1 MAITIRKM
9 SCPYDCPSTCGLL
22 AEIENGRI
30 VKVKNDKTHPVSKN
44 GICRKMQHYEQDI
57 YSMDRLMK
65 PMRRVGKKGE
75 GKFEPISWNEAV
87 REITDHFKDIIE
99 KWGSEAILP
108 CVYSGVMSD
117 IQRNCG
123 DAFFNRMGALEL
135 VKTLC
140 SSAKGAG
147 YDAVV
152 GKTGCLEP
160 TELNDSDLYLI
171 WSCNMAATRLQ
182 TLADL
187 QKPANRHKKKIL
199 IDVYPNPTAAYCDQ
213 VITIKAGTDGALALA
228 MMNVLKNEHLV
239 DKSFVGKYTSGYP
252 EFAETLDAYT
262 TEWAES
268 ETGIP
273 AEVIRQLAREFGEAK
288 APAIILGSGN
298 SRHGNGGMTV
308 RLITILSALTGAW
321 QHPGGGLC
329 GCTPI
334 DTDYVNKSLITR
346 PDFREKAARKI
357 NINQIGQALAME
369 GKEAVRGFY
378 VYGCNPAN
386 TVSDQ
391 QLILKGLEREDL
403 FTVVHER
410 FMTDTARYADI
421 LLPATF
427 SVEQTDIYRAYGYC
441 TLGTGRKL
449 VDAPGECKSNWDTF
463 CLLAKGMGYSED
475 YFDKSEDEML
485 DILLSH
491 PTKAIAETSD
501 EAKETLR
508 QGGSV
513 VLPFSDHLVFGTE
526 TGKMMIVNE
535 KLAEPM
541 PHYTADYSAKCQDWP
556 LHLVAA
562 PSVWSLNSTFLDREQ
577 LMTFRKGMTL
587 WLNPE
592 DAKVRKIEDGMSVIA
607 FNELGE
613 VQFTAC
619 IDQRVAVGNAV
630 SEGVFASH
638 QTQNGCGFNTL
649 THGRLSD
656 IGAATTMNDNRIDI
670 RPLSIED
677 SR

>member
-117 IQRNCG
+117 IQRSCG

-262 TEWAES
+262 PEWAES
-268 ETGIP
+268 ETAIP

-357 NINQIGQALAME
+357 NINQIGQALVME

-463 CLLAKGMGYSED
+463 CLLAQGMGYSED
-475 YFDKSEDEML
+475 YFDRSEDEML

-513 VLPFSDHLVFGTE
+513 VLPFSDHLAFGTE

-541 PHYTADYSAKCQDWP
+541 PHYTADYSAKCQEWP

-577 LMTFRKGMTL
+577 LMTSRKGMTL

>member
-1 MAITIRKM
+1 MATTIHKM
-9 SCPYDCPSTCGLL
+9 SCPYDCPSTCGLE
-22 AEIENGRI
+22 AEIEDGRLI
-30 VKVKNDKTHPVSKN
+30 KVKNDKTHPVSKN

-57 YSMDRLMK
+57 YSADRLRT
-65 PMRRVGKKGE
+65 PLRRVGRKGE
-75 GKFEPISWNEAV
+75 AKFEPISWDEAV
-87 REITDHFKDIIE
+87 REITDQFKAIIE
-99 KWGSEAILP
+99 KWGAEAILP

-123 DAFFNRMGALEL
+123 DAFFNRMGASEL

-152 GKTGCLEP
+152 GKTGCLDP
-160 TELNDSDLYLI
+160 TELNDSDMYLI

-213 VITIKAGTDGALALA
+213 VITIKAGTDGALALS
-228 MMNVLKNEHLV
+228 MMHVLKNEHLV
-239 DKSFVGKYTSGYP
+239 DKSFVEKYTSGYP
-252 EFAETLDAYT
+252 AFAETLDAYT
-262 TEWAES
+262 PEWAES

-273 AEVIRQLAREFGEAK
+273 AEAIRQLAREFGQAK

-346 PDFREKAARKI
+346 PDFRKKPARKI

-391 QLILKGLEREDL
+391 QLIIRGLEREDL

-421 LLPATF
+421 VLPATF

-441 TLGTGRKL
+441 TLSTGRKL
-449 VDAPGECKSNWDTF
+449 VDAPGECRSNWDTF
-463 CLLAKGMGYSED
+463 CLLAKGMGYADD
-475 YFDKSEDEML
+475 YFDRSEDEML

-491 PTKAIAETSD
+491 PPRAIAETSD

-508 QGGSV
+508 QGGSIA
-513 VLPFSDHLVFGTE
+513 LPFSDHLAFGTE
-526 TGKMMIVNE
+526 TGKMLIVNE

-541 PHYTADYSAKCQDWP
+541 PHYMAGYSGKCQDYP

-562 PSVWSLNSTFLDREQ
+562 PSVWSLNSTFLDREH
-577 LMTFRKGMTL
+577 LMASRKEMTL

-592 DAKVRKIEDGMSVIA
+592 DAGTRQITDGMPVMA

-613 VQFTAC
+613 VQFTARV
-619 IDQRVAVGNAV
+619 DDRVAAGNAV
-630 SEGVFASH
+630 SEGIFAGH
-638 QTQNGCGFNTL
+638 QTQNGSGFNTL

-656 IGAATTMNDNRIDI
+656 IGAATTMNDNRVDV
-670 RPLSIED
+670 RPLQ
-677 SR
+677 RV

>member
-9 SCPYDCPSTCGLL
+9 FCPYDCPSTCGLL

-262 TEWAES
+262 PEWAES

-357 NINQIGQALAME
+357 NINQIGQALVME

-475 YFDKSEDEML
+475 YFDRSEDEML

-513 VLPFSDHLVFGTE
+513 VLPFSDHLAFGTE

-541 PHYTADYSAKCQDWP
+541 PHYTADYSAKCQEWP

-577 LMTFRKGMTL
+577 LMTSRKGMTL

-619 IDQRVAVGNAV
+619 IDKRVAVGNAV

-649 THGRLSD
+649 TNGRLSD

>member
-117 IQRNCG
+117 IQRSCG

-252 EFAETLDAYT
+252 AFAETLDVYT
-262 TEWAES
+262 PEWAES

-475 YFDKSEDEML
+475 YFDRSEDEML

-513 VLPFSDHLVFGTE
+513 VLPFSDHLAFGTE

-577 LMTFRKGMTL
+577 LMTSRKGMTL

>member
-117 IQRNCG
+117 IQRSCG

-239 DKSFVGKYTSGYP
+239 DKSFVGKYTSGYL

-262 TEWAES
+262 PEWAES

-346 PDFREKAARKI
+346 PDFREKAAKKI

-475 YFDKSEDEML
+475 YFDRSEDEML

-501 EAKETLR
+501 EAKDTLR

-513 VLPFSDHLVFGTE
+513 VLPFSDHLAFGTE

-577 LMTFRKGMTL
+577 LMTSRKGMTL

>member
-117 IQRNCG
+117 IQRSCG

-262 TEWAES
+262 PEWAES

-475 YFDKSEDEML
+475 YFDRSEDEML

-513 VLPFSDHLVFGTE
+513 VLPFSDHLAFGTE

-577 LMTFRKGMTL
+577 LMKSRKGMTL

>member
-117 IQRNCG
+117 IQRSCG

-262 TEWAES
+262 PEWAES

-298 SRHGNGGMTV
+298 SRHGNGCMTV

-475 YFDKSEDEML
+475 YFDRSEDEML

-513 VLPFSDHLVFGTE
+513 VLPFSDHLAFGTE

-562 PSVWSLNSTFLDREQ
+562 PSVWSLNSTFLDKEQ
-577 LMTFRKGMTL
+577 LMTSRKGMTL

>member
-1 MAITIRKM
+1 M
-9 SCPYDCPSTCGLL
+9 SCPYDCPSTCGLE

-123 DAFFNRMGALEL
+123 DAFFNRMGASEL

-182 TLADL
+182 TLVDL
-187 QKPANRHKKKIL
+187 QKPVNRHKKKIL

-213 VITIKAGTDGALALA
+213 VITIKAGTDGALALS

-239 DKSFVGKYTSGYP
+239 DKSFVEKYTSGYP
-252 EFAETLDAYT
+252 AFAETLDAYT
-262 TEWAES
+262 PEWAER

-273 AEVIRQLAREFGEAK
+273 AEAIRQLAREFGQAK

-346 PDFREKAARKI
+346 PDFRKKPARKI

-391 QLILKGLEREDL
+391 QLIIRGLERENL

-421 LLPATF
+421 VLPATF

-441 TLGTGRKL
+441 TLSTGRKL
-449 VDAPGECKSNWDTF
+449 VDAPGECRSNWDTF

-475 YFDKSEDEML
+475 YFDRSEDEML

-513 VLPFSDHLVFGTE
+513 VLPFSDHLGFGTE

-541 PHYTADYSAKCQDWP
+541 PHYTAGYSGECQDYP

-577 LMTFRKGMTL
+577 LMTSRKGMTL

-619 IDQRVAVGNAV
+619 IDQRVAIGNAV

>member
-1 MAITIRKM
+1 M

-117 IQRNCG
+117 IQRSCG

-262 TEWAES
+262 PEWAES

-463 CLLAKGMGYSED
+463 CLLAKRMGYSED
-475 YFDKSEDEML
+475 YFDRSEDEML

-513 VLPFSDHLVFGTE
+513 VLPFSDHLAFGTE

-541 PHYTADYSAKCQDWP
+541 PHYTADYSAKCQEWP

-577 LMTFRKGMTL
+577 LMTSRKGMTL

>member
-117 IQRNCG
+117 IQRSCG

-262 TEWAES
+262 PEWAES

-346 PDFREKAARKI
+346 PNFREKAARKI
-357 NINQIGQALAME
+357 NMNQIGQALAME

-475 YFDKSEDEML
+475 YFDRSEDEML

-513 VLPFSDHLVFGTE
+513 VLPFSDHLAFGTE

-577 LMTFRKGMTL
+577 LMTSRKGMTL

>member
-1 MAITIRKM
+1 M

-262 TEWAES
+262 PEWAES

-357 NINQIGQALAME
+357 NINQIGQALAVE

-391 QLILKGLEREDL
+391 QLILQGLEREDL

-475 YFDKSEDEML
+475 YFDRSEDEML

-513 VLPFSDHLVFGTE
+513 VLPFSDHLAFGTE

-577 LMTFRKGMTL
+577 LMTSRKGMTL

>member
-1 MAITIRKM
+1 M

-117 IQRNCG
+117 IQRSCG

-262 TEWAES
+262 PEWAES

-346 PDFREKAARKI
+346 SDFREKAARKI

-475 YFDKSEDEML
+475 YFDRSEDEML

-513 VLPFSDHLVFGTE
+513 VLPFSDHLAFGTE

-577 LMTFRKGMTL
+577 LMTSRKGMTL

>member
-9 SCPYDCPSTCGLL
+9 SCHYDCPSTCGLL

-117 IQRNCG
+117 IQRSCG

-262 TEWAES
+262 PEWAES

-346 PDFREKAARKI
+346 PDFKEKAARKI

-475 YFDKSEDEML
+475 YFDRSEDEML

-501 EAKETLR
+501 EAKETLW

-513 VLPFSDHLVFGTE
+513 VLPFSDHLAFGTE

-577 LMTFRKGMTL
+577 LMTSRKGMTL

-619 IDQRVAVGNAV
+619 VDQRVAVGNAV

>member
-1 MAITIRKM
+1 M

-117 IQRNCG
+117 IQRSCG

-160 TELNDSDLYLI
+160 TELNGSDLYLI

-262 TEWAES
+262 PEWAES

-369 GKEAVRGFY
+369 EKEAVRGFY

-475 YFDKSEDEML
+475 YFDRSEDEML

-513 VLPFSDHLVFGTE
+513 VLPFSDHLAFGTE

-577 LMTFRKGMTL
+577 LMTSRKGMTL

>member
-30 VKVKNDKTHPVSKN
+30 VKVENDKTHPVSKN

-239 DKSFVGKYTSGYP
+239 DKSFVGKYTSGYL

-308 RLITILSALTGAW
+308 RLITILCALTGAW

-357 NINQIGQALAME
+357 NINQIGQAFAME

-475 YFDKSEDEML
+475 YFDRSEDEML

-513 VLPFSDHLVFGTE
+513 VLPFSDHLAFGTE

-577 LMTFRKGMTL
+577 LMTSRKGMTL

>member
-1 MAITIRKM
+1 M

-262 TEWAES
+262 PEWAES

-463 CLLAKGMGYSED
+463 CLLAKGMGYSDD
-475 YFDKSEDEML
+475 YFDRSEDEML

-513 VLPFSDHLVFGTE
+513 VLPFSDHLAFGTE

-577 LMTFRKGMTL
+577 LMTSRKGMTL

>member
-252 EFAETLDAYT
+252 EFAETLDGYT
-262 TEWAES
+262 PEWAES

-273 AEVIRQLAREFGEAK
+273 AEVIRQLAREFGQAK

-346 PDFREKAARKI
+346 PDFREKAARQI

>member
-117 IQRNCG
+117 IQRSCG

-239 DKSFVGKYTSGYP
+239 DKSFVGKYASGYP
-252 EFAETLDAYT
+252 AFAETLDVYT
-262 TEWAES
+262 PEWAES

-346 PDFREKAARKI
+346 SDFREKAARKI

-410 FMTDTARYADI
+410 FMTDTARYTDI

-475 YFDKSEDEML
+475 YFDRSEDEML

-513 VLPFSDHLVFGTE
+513 VLPFSDHLAFGTE

-577 LMTFRKGMTL
+577 LMTSRKGMTL

>member
-117 IQRNCG
+117 IQRSCG

-160 TELNDSDLYLI
+160 TELNDSDLYMI

-262 TEWAES
+262 PEWAES

-378 VYGCNPAN
+378 AYGCNPAN

-475 YFDKSEDEML
+475 YFDRSEDEML

-513 VLPFSDHLVFGTE
+513 VLPFSDHLAFGTE

-577 LMTFRKGMTL
+577 LMTSRKGMTL

>member
-117 IQRNCG
+117 IQRSCG

-262 TEWAES
+262 PEWAES

-346 PDFREKAARKI
+346 PDFREKAAGKI

-475 YFDKSEDEML
+475 YFDRSEDEML

-513 VLPFSDHLVFGTE
+513 VLPFSDHLAFGTE

-577 LMTFRKGMTL
+577 LMTSRKGMTI

>member
-1 MAITIRKM
+1 MATTIHKL
-9 SCPYDCPSTCGLL
+9 SCPYDCPSTCGLE
-22 AEIENGRI
+22 AEIEDGRLI
-30 VKVKNDKTHPVSKN
+30 KVKNDKTHPVSKN

-57 YSMDRLMK
+57 YSADRLRT
-65 PMRRVGKKGE
+65 PLRRVGRKGE
-75 GKFEPISWNEAV
+75 AKFEPISWDEAV
-87 REITDHFKDIIE
+87 REITDQFKAIIA
-99 KWGSEAILP
+99 KWGAEAILP

-123 DAFFNRMGALEL
+123 DAFFNRMGASEL

-182 TLADL
+182 TLVDL
-187 QKPANRHKKKIL
+187 QKPVNRHKKKIL

-213 VITIKAGTDGALALA
+213 VITIKAGTDGALALS
-228 MMNVLKNEHLV
+228 MMHVLKNEHLV
-239 DKSFVGKYTSGYP
+239 DKSFVEKYTSGYP
-252 EFAETLDAYT
+252 AFAETLDVYT
-262 TEWAES
+262 PEWAES

-273 AEVIRQLAREFGEAK
+273 AEVIRQLAREFGQAK

-346 PDFREKAARKI
+346 PDFREKAARQI

-463 CLLAKGMGYSED
+463 CLLATGMGYSDD
-475 YFDKSEDEML
+475 YFDRSEDEML

-491 PTKAIAETSD
+491 PTKAIAETSN
-501 EAKETLR
+501 EVKETLR

-513 VLPFSDHLVFGTE
+513 VLPFSDHLAFGTE

-577 LMTFRKGMTL
+577 LMTSRKGMTL

-592 DAKVRKIEDGMSVIA
+592 DAKVRKIEDGMPVIA

>member
-117 IQRNCG
+117 IQRSCG

-262 TEWAES
+262 PEWAES

-273 AEVIRQLAREFGEAK
+273 AEVIRQLAREFGQAK

-475 YFDKSEDEML
+475 YFDRSEDEML

-513 VLPFSDHLVFGTE
+513 VLPFSDHLAFGTE

-562 PSVWSLNSTFLDREQ
+562 PSVWSLNSTFLDKEQ
-577 LMTFRKGMTL
+577 LMTSRKGMTL

>member
-1 MAITIRKM
+1 MAITIHKM
-9 SCPYDCPSTCGLL
+9 SCPYDCPSTCGLE
-22 AEIENGRI
+22 AEIEDGRI
-30 VKVKNDKTHPVSKN
+30 IRVKNDKTHPVSKN

-57 YSMDRLMK
+57 YSKDRLTT

-75 GKFEPISWNEAV
+75 AKFEPISWEEAV
-87 REITDHFKDIIE
+87 REITDHFKAIIAE
-99 KWGSEAILP
+99 WGPEAILP

-123 DAFFNRMGALEL
+123 DAFFNRMGASEL

-140 SSAKGAG
+140 SSAKGEG
-147 YDAVV
+147 YEAVV

-160 TELNDSDLYLI
+160 AELNDSDLYII

-213 VITIKAGTDGALALA
+213 VISIKAGTDGALAMA
-228 MMNVLKNEHLV
+228 MMHVLKNENLV
-239 DKSFVGKYTSGYP
+239 DKSFVENYTSGYP
-252 EFAETLDAYT
+252 EFAETLEAYT
-262 TEWAES
+262 PEWAEG

-273 AEVIRQLAREFGEAK
+273 AAVIRQLALEFGRAK

-321 QHPGGGLC
+321 QYPGGGLC

-334 DTDYVNKSLITR
+334 NTDYINKSLITR
-346 PDFREKAARKI
+346 PDFRKKPARKI
-357 NINQIGQALAME
+357 NINQIGQALSLTGE
-369 GKEAVRGFY
+369 EAVRGFY

-391 QLILKGLEREDL
+391 QQILRGLEREDL

-441 TLGTGRKL
+441 TLSTGRKL
-449 VDAPGECKSNWDTF
+449 VDAPGVCKSNWETF
-463 CLLAKGMGYSED
+463 CLLAKGMGYEED
-475 YFDKSEDEML
+475 YFERSEDEML

-491 PTKAIAETSD
+491 PTKAIAETSE
-501 EAKETLR
+501 EARETLR
-508 QGGSV
+508 KGGSIA
-513 VLPFSDHLVFGTE
+513 LPFSDHLAFGTE

-535 KLAEPM
+535 KLEEPM
-541 PHYTADYSAKCQDWP
+541 PHYTRDYSGKHQDWP

-562 PSVWSLNSTFLDREQ
+562 PSVWSLNSTFLDREH
-577 LMTFRKGMTL
+577 LMTSRKDMTL

-592 DAKVRKIEDGMSVIA
+592 DAAKRQITDGMAVTA

-619 IDQRVAVGNAV
+619 VDVRVAVGTVV
-630 SEGVFASH
+630 SEGIFANH
-638 QTQNGCGFNTL
+638 QTKDGRSFNTL

-656 IGAATTMNDNRIDI
+656 IGAATTMNDNRVDV
-670 RPLSIED
+670 RPL
-677 SR
+677 

>member
-252 EFAETLDAYT
+252 EFAETLDGYT
-262 TEWAES
+262 PEWAES

>member
-228 MMNVLKNEHLV
+228 MMNVLKKENLV
-239 DKSFVGKYTSGYP
+239 DKSFAENYTSGYP
-252 EFAETLDAYT
+252 EFAETLDGYT
-262 TEWAES
+262 TEWADS

-346 PDFREKAARKI
+346 PDFREKATRKI

-391 QLILKGLEREDL
+391 QLILQGLEREDL

-475 YFDKSEDEML
+475 YFDRSEDEML

-513 VLPFSDHLVFGTE
+513 VLPFSDHLAFGTE

-577 LMTFRKGMTL
+577 LMTSRKGMTL

>member
-1 MAITIRKM
+1 M

-117 IQRNCG
+117 IQRSCG

-262 TEWAES
+262 PEWAES

-475 YFDKSEDEML
+475 YFDRSEDEML

-491 PTKAIAETSD
+491 PTKTIAETSD

-508 QGGSV
+508 QGGLV
-513 VLPFSDHLVFGTE
+513 VLPFSDHLAFGTE

-577 LMTFRKGMTL
+577 LMTSRKGMTL

>member
-75 GKFEPISWNEAV
+75 GKFEPITWNEAV

-117 IQRNCG
+117 IQRSCG
-123 DAFFNRMGALEL
+123 DAFFNRMGASEL

-160 TELNDSDLYLI
+160 TELNYSDLYLI
-171 WSCNMAATRLQ
+171 LSCNMAATRLQ

-187 QKPANRHKKKIL
+187 QKPANRYKKKIL

-228 MMNVLKNEHLV
+228 MMHVLKKENLV
-239 DKSFVGKYTSGYP
+239 DKSFVENYTSGYP
-252 EFAETLDAYT
+252 AFAETLDGYT
-262 TEWAES
+262 PEWAEG

-273 AEVIRQLAREFGEAK
+273 AEMIRQLAREFGEAK

-346 PDFREKAARKI
+346 PDFREKAARQI

-463 CLLAKGMGYSED
+463 CLLATGMGYSDD
-475 YFDKSEDEML
+475 YFDRSEDEML

-491 PTKAIAETSD
+491 PTKAIAETSN
-501 EAKETLR
+501 EVKETLR

-513 VLPFSDHLVFGTE
+513 VLPFSDHLAFGTE

-577 LMTFRKGMTL
+577 LMTSRKGMTL

-592 DAKVRKIEDGMSVIA
+592 DAKVRKIEDGMPVIA

-619 IDQRVAVGNAV
+619 IDQRVAVGSAV

>member
-1 MAITIRKM
+1 MF
-9 SCPYDCPSTCGLL
+9 CPYDCPSTCGLL

-262 TEWAES
+262 PEWAES

-357 NINQIGQALAME
+357 NINQIGQALVME

-475 YFDKSEDEML
+475 YFDRSEDEML

-513 VLPFSDHLVFGTE
+513 VLPFSDHLAFGTE

-541 PHYTADYSAKCQDWP
+541 PHYTADYSAKCQEWP

-577 LMTFRKGMTL
+577 LMTSRKGMTL

>member
-1 MAITIRKM
+1 M

-117 IQRNCG
+117 IQRSCG

-262 TEWAES
+262 PEWAES

-346 PDFREKAARKI
+346 PDFREKAAKKI

-475 YFDKSEDEML
+475 YFDRSEDEML

-491 PTKAIAETSD
+491 PTKAIAEISD

-513 VLPFSDHLVFGTE
+513 VLPFSDHLAFGTE

-577 LMTFRKGMTL
+577 LMTSRKGMTL

>member
-1 MAITIRKM
+1 M

>member
-117 IQRNCG
+117 IQRSCG

-160 TELNDSDLYLI
+160 TELNGSDLYLI

-262 TEWAES
+262 PEWAES

-346 PDFREKAARKI
+346 
-357 NINQIGQALAME
+357 
-369 GKEAVRGFY
+369 
-378 VYGCNPAN
+378 PAN

-475 YFDKSEDEML
+475 YFDRSEDEML

-513 VLPFSDHLVFGTE
+513 VLPFSDHLAFGTE

-577 LMTFRKGMTL
+577 LMTSRKGMTL

-677 SR
+677 MP

>member
-117 IQRNCG
+117 IQRSCG

-228 MMNVLKNEHLV
+228 LMNVLKNEHLV

-262 TEWAES
+262 PEWAES

-475 YFDKSEDEML
+475 YFDRSEDEML

-513 VLPFSDHLVFGTE
+513 VLPFSDHLAFGTE

-577 LMTFRKGMTL
+577 LMTSRKGMTL

>member
-117 IQRNCG
+117 IQRSCG

-160 TELNDSDLYLI
+160 TELNGSDLYLI

-262 TEWAES
+262 PEWAES

-273 AEVIRQLAREFGEAK
+273 AEVIRQLAREFGQAK

-369 GKEAVRGFY
+369 EKEAVRGFY

-475 YFDKSEDEML
+475 YFDRSEDEML

-513 VLPFSDHLVFGTE
+513 VLPFSDHLAFGTE

-577 LMTFRKGMTL
+577 LMTSRKGMTL

>member
-117 IQRNCG
+117 IQRSCG

-147 YDAVV
+147 YDVVV

-262 TEWAES
+262 PEWAES

-334 DTDYVNKSLITR
+334 DTDFVNKSLITR

-475 YFDKSEDEML
+475 YFDRSEDEML

-513 VLPFSDHLVFGTE
+513 VLPFSDHLAFGTE

-541 PHYTADYSAKCQDWP
+541 PHYTADYSAKCQEWP

-577 LMTFRKGMTL
+577 LMTSRKGMTL

>member
-262 TEWAES
+262 PEWAES

-357 NINQIGQALAME
+357 NINQIGQALAVE

-391 QLILKGLEREDL
+391 QLILQGLEREDL

-475 YFDKSEDEML
+475 YFDRSEDEML

-513 VLPFSDHLVFGTE
+513 VLPFSDHLAFGTE

-577 LMTFRKGMTL
+577 LMTSRKGMTL